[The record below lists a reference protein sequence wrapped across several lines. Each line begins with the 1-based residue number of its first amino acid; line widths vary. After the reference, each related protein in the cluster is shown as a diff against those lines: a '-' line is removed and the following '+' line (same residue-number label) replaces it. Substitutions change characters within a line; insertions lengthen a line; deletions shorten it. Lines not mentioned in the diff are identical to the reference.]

1 MIKQTIAEELR
12 AKQSRDN
19 RELLDRAADYI
30 ESLERE
36 SERLRLERND
46 VFKYFNRIVDRC
58 YIKYREV
65 TAIKSAAIKEFA
77 EKLKV
82 NAFLEDGCGLPCV
95 GVRDIEDLVIATTKE
110 ADDLAFLK
118 EQVRVYLSAAYNI
131 PKKLFEE
138 FE

>member
-30 ESLERE
+30 EFLERE
-36 SERLRLERND
+36 GERLRLEKD
-46 VFKYFNRIVDRC
+46 DAYKYFNRIVDLC
-58 YIKYREV
+58 YIKYREL
-65 TAIKSAAIKEFA
+65 TAVKSTAIKEFA
-77 EKLKV
+77 EMLKV
-82 NAFLEDGCGLPCV
+82 NAFPEDGCGLPCV
-95 GVRDIEDLVIATTKE
+95 YVRDIEDLVIAIPKE
-110 ADDLAFLK
+110 DPDLAFFR
-118 EQVRVYLSAAYNI
+118 EQARSHLSALYNI